1 MCWVTFGANR
11 FPWMTVIYIEWRV
24 GSRYIVL
31 AIIIIII
38 IIIIM
43 IIVVIIITI
52 IILRVITGQLVTL
65 NALLLFLSVF
75 VS

>member
-1 MCWVTFGANR
+1 M
-11 FPWMTVIYIEWRV
+11 
-24 GSRYIVL
+24 L
-31 AIIIIII
+31 AIIII